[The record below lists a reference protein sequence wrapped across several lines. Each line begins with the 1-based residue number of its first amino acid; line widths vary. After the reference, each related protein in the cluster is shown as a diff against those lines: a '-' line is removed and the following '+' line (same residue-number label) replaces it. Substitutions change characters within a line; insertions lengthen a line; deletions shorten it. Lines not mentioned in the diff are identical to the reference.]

1 MRVVMKFS
9 PIFDRVIVK
18 PTVVDITETDGG
30 VMLPSTL
37 TREKP
42 IEGTVLAIGG
52 DVTHLEAGD
61 RVVFSKYAGT
71 EIVVDSEQHLILREE
86 DILAIVHDDKEED
99 SDGNLSESSK
109 EDG

>member
-1 MRVVMKFS
+1 MSVTFS

-18 PTVVDITETDGG
+18 PTVVEVTETDGG

-42 IEGTVLAIGG
+42 IEGVVCATGG
-52 DVTHLEAGD
+52 DVVHLGVGD

-71 EIVVDSEQHLILREE
+71 EIVVDTEQHLILREE
-86 DILAIVHDDKEED
+86 DILAIVHDTKEGD
-99 SDGNLSESSK
+99 SDGNSESSE
-109 EDG
+109 EDS